1 VNKKFFLIFAFFLL
15 VINAGFG
22 WADGN
27 FLKRRPIEIN
37 STENFTDFQVKLNIT
52 YDSDMQPDFDDLRF
66 YASDDT
72 TKLPY
77 WIEEKSDSNWAVVWI
92 KGNWTTNNGT
102 QAYLYYGNASA
113 TSESNATEVF
123 EWFIGA
129 EGNTLI
135 DSGYTKRSLLGT
147 SPSTTI
153 TANNNQVNWTFT
165 SAGSGHEAL
174 LFTETNTPFTI
185 HIENATGVDNFGVA
199 FFLSNTQD
207 GYGAW
212 LDWTSNE
219 YRYYNFETA
228 GDVSPSPVSGFD
240 GTTSDIDVEVISN
253 SNIKIYDDGVSV
265 LNSTTSVTKYGN
277 LSGIYASQTGGTS
290 SFFKF
295 AYARKYAETEPTYSI
310 GNEEGIAPEIT
321 IYHPANTTY
330 SYSNHTFNF
339 SVLTYLNPNAH
350 VKAWIDG
357 NLTYDNSSYINNTI
371 IDIPNYILNEGSHN
385 FTVWVNETNEA
396 TKTIIFATKYH
407 DVSTSMNTEVF
418 EGTQQDFILNISVYD
433 NIFDV
438 INATLSWNG
447 TEYNF
452 TNGNYFKK
460 TLTMPLLDSIKNTT
474 VPVFWK
480 LWVNDSFNIWQE
492 NTTVVNQTIFN
503 FILDDCS
510 TANIRAYNFTIK
522 NEQTRNLMNGNVTF
536 ALYYG
541 LDGQFNQ
548 SFENKKYVELCI
560 YPNTTLNVTGQ
571 VIYEAGDYPTRSYYL
586 INNSADYLTDTI
598 TLSLL
603 HSNYAYEMPFTVYD
617 ENNEELEGAYI
628 LLERWY
634 PETMSYQSVAMGKTD
649 SNGKVSIPLE
659 RGGDAWYRITVIYN
673 GRVVKVESQKQFYT
687 SETSY
692 TLNVIV
698 GTANTYYNFLT
709 NVQYDY
715 NWTGKT
721 LYLNVVDNSGSNPS
735 GTLLGWNEA
744 FFKNNLICNSTG
756 SGNSFTLLCDASGI
770 TGPATFTGTIIY
782 NGQKFVVLQIDRYFA
797 ETTDNFGNDGLL
809 ATAILVGVSAMFMIW
824 DPVASVISAIVGL
837 FGAHLAGFYSISN
850 VALISM
856 VFVGV
861 FIIYLLGRRKNG

>member
-1 VNKKFFLIFAFFLL
+1 MNSRLLFLFAFFLL
-15 VINAGFG
+15 FISGAFA
-22 WADGN
+22 WADSN
-27 FLKRRPIEIN
+27 FNFRRPIQIN
-37 STENFTDFQVKLNIT
+37 STSTIDTKVILNIT
-52 YDSDMQPDFDDLRF
+52 YDSDMLSNFSDIRF
-66 YASDDT
+66 YDSDDATKLSYYIFDKVDGSWAEVLVNGTWTT
-72 TKLPY
+72 TKTIY
-77 WIEEKSDSNWAVVWI
+77 M
-92 KGNWTTNNGT
+92 
-102 QAYLYYGNASA
+102 YYGNSSA
-113 TSESNATEVF
+113 VSESNISAVSDFKDDFGDGIYTDKWDFERKDSGGNPTTTGTATETGGYMEIYSGASEYSRLISKTNF
-123 EWFIGA
+123 TAPAIFITKWIYRDYTSDDRRFFFMPWDGTHTVRVMDYYFYNSYWQVPYNVNKYYDTAPLKEIAVRLVNDSYTKLYLDDVLRA
-129 EGNTLI
+129 ENSHSALPSSFPI
-135 DSGYTKRSLLGT
+135 MIEQGYTNEWTGRYDYVYAIEYKDLSYEIG
-147 SPSTTI
+147 SEEEI
-153 TANNNQVNWTFT
+153 GVN
-165 SAGSGHEAL
+165 
-174 LFTETNTPFTI
+174 
-185 HIENATGVDNFGVA
+185 
-199 FFLSNTQD
+199 
-207 GYGAW
+207 
-212 LDWTSNE
+212 
-219 YRYYNFETA
+219 
-228 GDVSPSPVSGFD
+228 
-240 GTTSDIDVEVISN
+240 
-253 SNIKIYDDGVSV
+253 
-265 LNSTTSVTKYGN
+265 
-277 LSGIYASQTGGTS
+277 
-290 SFFKF
+290 
-295 AYARKYAETEPTYSI
+295 
-310 GNEEGIAPEIT
+310 IT
-321 IYHPANTTY
+321 IYHPENTTY
-330 SYSNHTFNF
+330 FYSNHTLNFTATDRNNNIF
-339 SVLTYLNPNAH
+339 SVKAYL
-350 VKAWIDG
+350 DG
-357 NLTYDNSSYINNTI
+357 NVIYDNSSYVNNTI
-371 IDIPNYILNEGSHN
+371 IQLTNNILSEGAHN
-385 FTVWVNETNEA
+385 FTVWANATGEK
-396 TKTIIFATKYH
+396 TKTVIFTTKYH
-407 DVSTSMNTEVF
+407 DISTSMNTDVI
-418 EGTQQDFILNISVYD
+418 EGTPQDFILDVDVYD
-433 NIFDV
+433 SIFDV

-447 TEYNF
+447 TEYTF

-474 VPVFWK
+474 VQVYWT
-480 LWVNDSFNIWQE
+480 LWLNDSFNVWSE
-492 NTTVVNQTIFN
+492 NTTTANQTIFN
-503 FILDDCS
+503 LILDDCTNTS
-510 TANIRAYNFTIK
+510 IKAYNFTIK
-522 NEQTRNLMNGNVTF
+522 DEQTRALMDGNVTF

-541 LDGQFNQ
+541 LDGQFNK
-548 SFENKKYVELCI
+548 SFENKKYIELCI
-560 YPNTTLNVTGQ
+560 YPNTTINVTGQ

-617 ENNEELEGAYI
+617 ENNEDLEGAYI

-692 TLNVIV
+692 TLNVVV

-782 NGQKFVVLQIDRYFA
+782 NGQKFVVLQIDRYFT
-797 ETTDNFGNDGLL
+797 ETSENFGNDGLL
-809 ATAILVGVSAMFMIW
+809 ATAILVGVSALFMIW

-861 FIIYLLGRRKNG
+861 FIVYLLGRRKNG